1 LIEKEHVITAAFV
14 SVEIEIL
21 KSPTDPPISC
31 VANQGLKDGILSGNK
46 PGGCAQHLCAQKA
59 TAEKSTLSD
68 LPRSP

>member
-1 LIEKEHVITAAFV
+1 LVEEEHVITAAFV

-21 KSPTDPPISC
+21 KGPTDSSISC
-31 VANQGLKDGILSGNK
+31 VANQRLEDGILSGNK
-46 PGGCAQHLCAQKA
+46 PVGCAQHLCAQKA